1 MREVLELTGMVIK
14 VSSVGEYDRRLV
26 ILTWERG
33 KITAFAR
40 GAKRPGSSLMGP
52 SRPFAFG
59 KFKLYEGRDSYTL
72 QGAEISRY
80 FEELVGDME
89 GACYGQYFLE
99 MADYYTRENVDEGG
113 MLLLIYQSLRALLKP
128 RIPNE
133 LVRRV
138 FELKAMVV
146 NGEYTERPPV
156 KVSDS
161 AGYTWEYVVA
171 SPVEKLYTFVVTD
184 SVLEEFGRCVDQNKG
199 RYIDREFHSLEIL
212 KALTAGDKRGK
223 TAGETV

>member
-1 MREVLELTGMVIK
+1 MRDVLEMTGMVIK

-26 ILTWERG
+26 ILTCERG

-52 SRPFAFG
+52 ARPFVFG
-59 KFKLYEGRDSYTL
+59 KFRLYEGRDSYTL
-72 QGAEISRY
+72 KSAEVTRY
-80 FEELVGDME
+80 FEELAEDVE
-89 GACYGQYFLE
+89 RACYGQYFLE
-99 MADYYTRENVDEGG
+99 LADYYTRENIDESG

-128 RIPNE
+128 QIPNE

-146 NGEYTERPPV
+146 NGEYTEKPPIS
-156 KVSDS
+156 VSDS
-161 AGYTWEYVVA
+161 TVYTWEYVVL

-184 SVLEEFGRCVDQNKG
+184 EVLRELGRCVDRNKG
-199 RYIDREFHSLEIL
+199 RYIDREFHSLEVL
-212 KALTAGDKRGK
+212 QALTAGG
-223 TAGETV
+223 

>member
-1 MREVLELTGMVIK
+1 MREVLEMTGMVIK
-14 VSSVGEYDRRLV
+14 VSSVGEYDKRLV

-52 SRPFAFG
+52 ARPFAFG

-72 QGAEISRY
+72 QSAEISRY
-80 FEELVGDME
+80 FEELAGDME

-99 MADYYTRENVDEGG
+99 ITDYYTRENVDGSG

-128 RIPNE
+128 QIPNE

-146 NGEYTERPPV
+146 NGEYTEKPPLEV
-156 KVSDS
+156 GGS
-161 AGYTWEYVVA
+161 AGYTWEYVVI
-171 SPVEKLYTFVVTD
+171 SPMEKLYTFVVTD
-184 SVLEEFGRCVDQNKG
+184 EVLEEFGRCVDRNKG
-199 RYIDREFHSLEIL
+199 RYIDREFHSLDIL
-212 KALTAGDKRGK
+212 KVLTAGDKGGK
-223 TAGETV
+223 

>member
-1 MREVLELTGMVIK
+1 MREILEMTGMVIK
-14 VSSVGEYDRRLV
+14 VSSVGEYDKRMV

-33 KITAFAR
+33 KITVFAR

-72 QGAEISRY
+72 QSADIGRY
-80 FEELVGDME
+80 FEELAGDME

-99 MADYYTRENVDEGG
+99 MADYYTRENVDGSG
-113 MLLLIYQSLRALLKP
+113 MLLLVYQSLRALLKP

-146 NGEYTERPPV
+146 NGEYTQKPPV
-156 KVSDS
+156 AVSDS

-171 SPVEKLYTFVVTD
+171 SPMEKLYTFVVTD
-184 SVLEEFGRCVDQNKG
+184 EVLEEFGRCVDRNKEC
-199 RYIDREFHSLEIL
+199 YIDREFCSLGIL
-212 KALTAGDKRGK
+212 KALTAGEKGVR
-223 TAGETV
+223 

>member
-1 MREVLELTGMVIK
+1 MTVVF
-14 VSSVGEYDRRLV
+14 VCFA
-26 ILTWERG
+26 
-33 KITAFAR
+33 AFQ
-40 GAKRPGSSLMGP
+40 SSLLAGIMVG
-52 SRPFAFG
+52 SGVLKRAEQNEYRIFSE
-59 KFKLYEGRDSYTL
+59 KVNGRKNNLENEMNNIWTNFDYD
-72 QGAEISRY
+72 EERISRY
-80 FEELVGDME
+80 FEELAGDME

-99 MADYYTRENVDEGG
+99 MADYYTRENVDGGG
-113 MLLLIYQSLRALLKP
+113 MLLLIYQSLRAILKP

-212 KALTAGDKRGK
+212 KALTARDKRGK

>member
-1 MREVLELTGMVIK
+1 MREILEMTGMVIK
-14 VSSVGEYDRRLV
+14 VSSVGEYDKRMV

-33 KITAFAR
+33 KITVFAR

-72 QGAEISRY
+72 QSADIGRD
-80 FEELVGDME
+80 FEELAGDME

-99 MADYYTRENVDEGG
+99 MADYYTRENVDGSG
-113 MLLLIYQSLRALLKP
+113 MLLLVYQSLRALLKP

-146 NGEYTERPPV
+146 NGEYTQKPPV
-156 KVSDS
+156 AVSDS

-171 SPVEKLYTFVVTD
+171 SPMEKLYTFVVTD
-184 SVLEEFGRCVDQNKG
+184 DVLEEFGRCVDRNKEC
-199 RYIDREFHSLEIL
+199 YIDREFCSLGIL
-212 KALTAGDKRGK
+212 KALTAGEKGVR
-223 TAGETV
+223 

>member
-1 MREVLELTGMVIK
+1 MINEER
-14 VSSVGEYDRRLV
+14 V
-26 ILTWERG
+26 ILMTRLASYEANEGKKDISIVNYFRG
-33 KITAFAR
+33 DYIGFQVLKSIIAATISFFA
-40 GAKRPGSSLMGP
+40 L
-52 SRPFAFG
+52 FAVYIF
-59 KFKLYEGRDSYTL
+59 YN
-72 QGAEISRY
+72 
-80 FEELVGDME
+80 FEELMQDFE

-99 MADYYTRENVDEGG
+99 MADYYTRENVDGGG
-113 MLLLIYQSLRALLKP
+113 MLLLIYQSLRAILKP

-212 KALTAGDKRGK
+212 KALTARDKRGK